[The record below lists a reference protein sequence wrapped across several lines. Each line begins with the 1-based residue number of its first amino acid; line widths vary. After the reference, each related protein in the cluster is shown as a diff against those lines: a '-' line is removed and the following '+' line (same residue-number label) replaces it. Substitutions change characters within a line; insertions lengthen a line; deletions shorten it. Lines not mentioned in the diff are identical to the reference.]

1 MKQKIFNREESY
13 QLFVKSRKVVLE
25 EETDLI
31 TDTSSKFGINVV
43 ETGNF
48 HLMISTELTEEII
61 GLSNDKEKKRPVLL
75 KFTREEVKSNEKY
88 LVFSGID
95 GMLEV
100 SISLEIYLVKT
111 VIMRFLINLAAS
123 RRDNFS
129 VLNFM
134 KVRGLDFLEYL
145 E

>member
-1 MKQKIFNREESY
+1 MQQKIFNIEKTLE
-13 QLFVKSRKVVLE
+13 LFTKSKKVVLE
-25 EETDLI
+25 PETDLI
-31 TDTSSKFGINVV
+31 TDNSSKFGINVV

-61 GLSNDKEKKRPVLL
+61 GLSNDKEKKRPILL

-95 GMLEV
+95 GQLEFP
-100 SISLEIYLVKT
+100 ISLEIYLVKT
-111 VIMRFLINLAAS
+111 VIMHFLIKLAAS

-134 KVRGLDFLEYL
+134 KVKGLDFLEYM

>member
-31 TDTSSKFGINVV
+31 TDPSSKFGINVV

-134 KVRGLDFLEYL
+134 KVKGLDFLEYL